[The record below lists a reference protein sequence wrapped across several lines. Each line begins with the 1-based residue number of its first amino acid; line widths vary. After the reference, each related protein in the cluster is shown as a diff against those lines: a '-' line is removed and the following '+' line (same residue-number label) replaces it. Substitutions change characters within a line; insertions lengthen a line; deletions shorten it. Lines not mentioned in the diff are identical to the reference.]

1 MKATTRAKRR
11 TMATAVKLV
20 YESLYYERKAPHRK
34 RLFLPV
40 TETLSTGVEITIP
53 KGFVTDLAT
62 VPRIFWG
69 IISPSG
75 RHDLACVVHDYLLD
89 SGYNRKQADKE
100 LLHFLKKSKV
110 HRFKSYLM
118 YALVRGYAILKSYA
132 L

>member
-1 MKATTRAKRR
+1 
-11 TMATAVKLV
+11 MAYKLV
-20 YESLYYERKAPHRK
+20 YESLYFERKAPHRK

-40 TETLSTGVEITIP
+40 PVTLSTGQKVTIP

-75 RHDLACVVHDYLLD
+75 RHDLACVVHDYLLET
-89 SGYNRKQADKE
+89 GYSRKQADRE
-100 LLHFLKKSKV
+100 LLHFLKESKV
-110 HRFKSYLM
+110 NRFKCYLM
-118 YALVRGYAILKSYA
+118 YFLVRCYANFKRFTHA

>member
-1 MKATTRAKRR
+1 
-11 TMATAVKLV
+11 MATAYRLV
-20 YESLYYERKAPHRK
+20 YESLYHERKAPHRK
-34 RLFLPV
+34 RLYLPV
-40 TETLSTGVEITIP
+40 SVVLTTGQQVEIP

-89 SGYNRKQADKE
+89 TGYNRKQADRE
-100 LLHFLKKSKV
+100 LLHFLKLCRV
-110 HRFKSYLM
+110 HRFKSHLM